1 MNGKLAAVNLTNANT
16 ATSVYRCRTTGAA
29 FISVSICNRSAETAE
44 ITLGVSDSANSS
56 DVASIIEYKTELLPK
71 NVLERTGVAVSSTQ
85 YLTVTSSVANVSVVA
100 TGAETG
106 TFDDSIPE
114 MAIVYFESLTS
125 PLTLD
130 NENVYGT
137 GAEDQFGRS
146 VAVSSGNVIIG
157 AFGEDADT
165 VPFFGSGTG
174 AAYIINTGGTLV
186 HTLTN
191 PGGAA
196 NDGFGL
202 SVDISGNTAVVGAY
216 GHNTYAGRAFIYN
229 VSSGALEHTIS
240 PPTTAP
246 NITFG
251 RFVATD
257 GVNAIIACPSE
268 ASNGGASGTAAE
280 GKAHIF
286 NVSTGALVHTLDHPN
301 SSGGDS
307 AYDNFSNDAVD
318 ISGGY
323 AIVGA
328 YNETPVGGKAYIFN
342 VSSGALVYTL
352 DNPNA
357 DGAATTDRFG
367 SAVAIDGDYAVV
379 GNHTEYYSS
388 GSTGDGVVYIYRVST
403 GELLH
408 TVASPVQ
415 GGTDEYGNFGKTVDI
430 SGYYAVIGSESYSV
444 PSSSNGRAYVVDVRT
459 GTVVQ
464 TIENPNVYGVGI
476 QDKFGS
482 AVAIDNRTLVIGAYQ
497 EDEAG
502 SEVAYSADNSGKAYV
517 YQG

>member
-1 MNGKLAAVNLTNANT
+1 MNGKLAAVSLTSADT
-16 ATSVYRCRTTGAA
+16 ATSVYRCRHTVA
-29 FISVSICNRSAETAE
+29 SMVSIAVCNRSTAEAE
-44 ITLGVSDSANSS
+44 ITISIGSTANTIDIGS
-56 DVASIIEYKTELLPK
+56 VIEFKTDLLAK
-71 NVLERTGVAVSSTQ
+71 NVLERTGVAVSSGEYITIESTQ
-85 YLTVTSSVANVSVVA
+85 ADVSVVVMG
-100 TGAETG
+100 TEMG

-114 MAIVYFESLTS
+114 IAIVYFESLTS

-137 GAEDQFGRS
+137 SVEDQFGKS

-157 AFGEDADT
+157 ALGEDAAT
-165 VPFFGSGTG
+165 GAGTG

-196 NDGFGL
+196 NDAFGR
-202 SVDISGNTAVVGAY
+202 SVHISGNTAVVGAY

-240 PPTTAP
+240 PPISA
-246 NITFG
+246 NSLSFG
-251 RFVATD
+251 LTVRTD
-257 GVNAIIACPSE
+257 GVNAIISSPGE
-268 ASNGGASGTAAE
+268 YSNGGASGTAQE

-286 NVSTGALVHTLDHPN
+286 NVSTGSLVHTLDHPN

-307 AYDNFSNDAVD
+307 AYDNFSNDAID

-342 VSSGALVYTL
+342 VSSGALVHTL

-408 TVASPVQ
+408 TLASPVQ
-415 GGTDEYGNFGKTVDI
+415 GGIDEYGNFGKTVDI
-430 SGYYAVIGSESYSV
+430 SGYYAVIGSEGYSV
-444 PSSSNGRAYVVDVRT
+444 PVPSNGRAYVVDVRT

-482 AVAIDNRTLVIGAYQ
+482 AVAIDNRTLVIGA
-497 EDEAG
+497 
-502 SEVAYSADNSGKAYV
+502 SL
-517 YQG
+517 

>member
-1 MNGKLAAVNLTNANT
+1 MNGKLAAVSLTSADT
-16 ATSVYRCRTTGAA
+16 ATSVYRCRHTVA
-29 FISVSICNRSAETAE
+29 SMVSIAVCNRSTAEAE
-44 ITLGVSDSANSS
+44 ITISIGSTANTIDIGS
-56 DVASIIEYKTELLPK
+56 VIEFKTDLLAK
-71 NVLERTGVAVSSTQ
+71 NVLERTGVAVSSGEYITIESTQ
-85 YLTVTSSVANVSVVA
+85 ADVSVVVMG
-100 TGAETG
+100 TEMG

-114 MAIVYFESLTS
+114 IAIVYFESLTS

-137 GAEDQFGRS
+137 SVEDQFGKS

-157 AFGEDADT
+157 ALGEDAAT
-165 VPFFGSGTG
+165 GAGTG

-196 NDGFGL
+196 NDAFGR
-202 SVDISGNTAVVGAY
+202 SVHISGNTAVVGAY

-240 PPTTAP
+240 PPISA
-246 NITFG
+246 NSLSFG
-251 RFVATD
+251 LTVRTD
-257 GVNAIIACPSE
+257 GVNAIISSPGE
-268 ASNGGASGTAAE
+268 YSNGGASGIASE

-286 NVSTGALVHTLDHPN
+286 NVSTGSLVHTLDHPN

-307 AYDNFSNDAVD
+307 AYDNFSNDAID

-342 VSSGALVYTL
+342 VSSGALVHTL

-408 TVASPVQ
+408 TLASPVQ
-415 GGTDEYGNFGKTVDI
+415 GGIDEYGNFGKTVDI

-444 PSSSNGRAYVVDVRT
+444 PVPSNGRAYVVDVRT

-482 AVAIDNRTLVIGAYQ
+482 AVAIDNRTLVIGASF

>member
-1 MNGKLAAVNLTNANT
+1 MFIVSASWSLLNQSSSSSLV
-16 ATSVYRCRTTGAA
+16 GAA
-29 FISVSICNRSAETAE
+29 LAYATQIIAN
-44 ITLGVSDSANSS
+44 GVS
-56 DVASIIEYKTELLPK
+56 
-71 NVLERTGVAVSSTQ
+71 RTGVAVSSTQ

-114 MAIVYFESLTS
+114 IAIVYFESLTS

-137 GAEDQFGRS
+137 SAEDQFGRS

-157 AFGEDADT
+157 AFGEDAAT
-165 VPFFGSGTG
+165 GTGTG

-202 SVDISGNTAVVGAY
+202 SVDISSNTAVVGAY

-229 VSSGALEHTIS
+229 VSSGALEHTIA
-240 PPTTAP
+240 PPTSA
-246 NITFG
+246 NSLSFG
-251 RFVATD
+251 ETVRTD
-257 GVNAIIACPSE
+257 GVNAIISSPGE
-268 ASNGGASGTAAE
+268 GSNGGASGTAQE

-286 NVSTGALVHTLDHPN
+286 NVSTGSLVHTLDHPN

-307 AYDNFSNDAVD
+307 AYDGFSNDAVD
-318 ISGGY
+318 ISGSY

-342 VSSGALVYTL
+342 VSSGALAHTL

-388 GSTGDGVVYIYRVST
+388 GSTGDGVVLYIPCEHRRVAAHCGLTCSRRHRRIRKLWQNC
-403 GELLH
+403 GHQWLLCCDRQRRLQC
-408 TVASPVQ
+408 AQ
-415 GGTDEYGNFGKTVDI
+415 QQQ
-430 SGYYAVIGSESYSV
+430 
-444 PSSSNGRAYVVDVRT
+444 R
-459 GTVVQ
+459 
-464 TIENPNVYGVGI
+464 
-476 QDKFGS
+476 
-482 AVAIDNRTLVIGAYQ
+482 
-497 EDEAG
+497 
-502 SEVAYSADNSGKAYV
+502 
-517 YQG
+517 

>member
-1 MNGKLAAVNLTNANT
+1 MNGKLAAVSLTSADT
-16 ATSVYRCRTTGAA
+16 ATSVYRCRHTVA
-29 FISVSICNRSAETAE
+29 SMVSITVCNRSAVDAE
-44 ITLGVSDSANSS
+44 ITISISSTINST
-56 DVASIIEYKTELLPK
+56 DVGSEIEFKTDLLAK
-71 NVLERTGVAVSSTQ
+71 NVLVRTGVAVSSGEYITVESTQ
-85 YLTVTSSVANVSVVA
+85 ADVSVVVMG
-100 TGAETG
+100 TEMG
-106 TFDDSIPE
+106 TFDSNIGE
-114 MAIVYFESLTS
+114 IAVVYFNTLSS

-137 GAEDQFGRS
+137 SAEDQFGRS

-157 AFGEDADT
+157 AHAEDAAT
-165 VPFFGSGTG
+165 GAGTG

-216 GHNTYAGRAFIYN
+216 GHNTFAGRAFIYN

-240 PPTTAP
+240 PPTSANTLS
-246 NITFG
+246 FG
-251 RFVATD
+251 KTVRTD
-257 GVNAIIACPSE
+257 GVNAIISSPGE
-268 ASNGGASGTAAE
+268 GSNGGASGTAQE

-286 NVSTGALVHTLDHPN
+286 NVSTGSLVHTLDHPN

-307 AYDNFSNDAVD
+307 AYDGFSNDAVD
-318 ISGGY
+318 ISGNY

-342 VSSGALVYTL
+342 VISGVLVHTL

-415 GGTDEYGNFGKTVDI
+415 GGTDEYGNFGKAVDV

-464 TIENPNVYGVGI
+464 TIENPNVYGDGI

-482 AVAIDNRTLVIGAYQ
+482 AVAIDNRTLVIGAHQ

-502 SEVAYSADNSGKAYV
+502 ATDAYSADNSGKAYV

>member
-1 MNGKLAAVNLTNANT
+1 MNGKLAAVSLTSADT
-16 ATSVYRCRTTGAA
+16 ATSVYRCRHTVA
-29 FISVSICNRSAETAE
+29 SMVSIAVCNRSTAEAE
-44 ITLGVSDSANSS
+44 ITISIGSTANTIDIGS
-56 DVASIIEYKTELLPK
+56 VIEFKTDLLAK
-71 NVLERTGVAVSSTQ
+71 NVLERTGVAVSSGEYITVESTQ
-85 YLTVTSSVANVSVVA
+85 ADVSVVVMG
-100 TGAETG
+100 TEMG
-106 TFDDSIPE
+106 TFDSSIPE
-114 MAIVYFESLTS
+114 ITIVYFATLSSALTVNNFN
-125 PLTLD
+125 TYD
-130 NENVYGT
+130 TQAG
-137 GAEDQFGRS
+137 DQFGRS
-146 VAVSSGNVIIG
+146 VGVSGNKAIIG
-157 AFGEDADT
+157 AFAEDAAT
-165 VPFFGSGTG
+165 GTGTG
-174 AAYIINTGGTLV
+174 AAYILSTDGTLV
-186 HTLTN
+186 HTLNN

-196 NDGFGL
+196 GDGFGL

-251 RFVATD
+251 RVVATD

-268 ASNGGASGTAAE
+268 ASNGGDSGTAAE

-307 AYDNFSNDAVD
+307 AYDQFSNDAVD
-318 ISGGY
+318 ISGNY

-342 VSSGALVYTL
+342 VSSGALVHTL

-430 SGYYAVIGSESYSV
+430 SGYYAVIGSENYSE
-444 PSSSNGRAYVVDVRT
+444 PNSSNGRAYVVDVRT

-464 TIENPNVYGVGI
+464 TIENPNAYGFGI
-476 QDKFGS
+476 QDNFGD
-482 AVAIDNRTLVIGAYQ
+482 AVAIDNRTLVIGASR
-497 EDEAG
+497 EDSAG
-502 SEVAYSADNSGKAYV
+502 SEVAYSADDSGKAYIFT
-517 YQG
+517 G

>member
-1 MNGKLAAVNLTNANT
+1 MNGKLAAVSLTSADT
-16 ATSVYRCRTTGAA
+16 ATSVYRCRHTVA
-29 FISVSICNRSAETAE
+29 SMVSITVCNRSAVDAE
-44 ITLGVSDSANSS
+44 ITISISSTINST
-56 DVASIIEYKTELLPK
+56 DVGSEIEFKTDLLAK
-71 NVLERTGVAVSSTQ
+71 NVLVRTGVAVSSGEYITVESTQ
-85 YLTVTSSVANVSVVA
+85 ADVSVVVMG
-100 TGAETG
+100 TEMG
-106 TFDDSIPE
+106 TFDSNIGE
-114 MAIVYFESLTS
+114 IAVVYFNTLSS

-137 GAEDQFGRS
+137 SAEDQFGRS

-157 AFGEDADT
+157 AHAEDAAT
-165 VPFFGSGTG
+165 GAGTG

-216 GHNTYAGRAFIYN
+216 GHNTFAGRAFIYN

-240 PPTTAP
+240 PPTSA
-246 NITFG
+246 NSLSFG
-251 RFVATD
+251 KTVRTD
-257 GVNAIIACPSE
+257 GVNAIISSPGE
-268 ASNGGASGTAAE
+268 GSNGGASGTAQE

-286 NVSTGALVHTLDHPN
+286 NVSTGGLVHTLDHPN

-307 AYDNFSNDAVD
+307 SYDGFSNDAVD
-318 ISGGY
+318 ISGSY

-342 VSSGALVYTL
+342 VSSGALVHTL

-403 GELLH
+403 GALLH

-415 GGTDEYGNFGKTVDI
+415 GGTDEYGNFGKSVDI
-430 SGYYAVIGSESYSV
+430 SGYYAVIGSEGYSV
-444 PSSSNGRAYVVDVRT
+444 PSSSNGRAYVIDVRT

-464 TIENPNVYGVGI
+464 TIENPNVYGDGI
-476 QDKFGS
+476 QDKFGNS
-482 AVAIDNRTLVIGAYQ
+482 VAIDNRTLVVGASQ

-502 SEVAYSADNSGKAYV
+502 ATDAYSADNSGKAYV

>member
-1 MNGKLAAVNLTNANT
+1 MNGKLAAVSLTSADT
-16 ATSVYRCRTTGAA
+16 ATSVYRCRHTVA
-29 FISVSICNRSAETAE
+29 SMVSITVCNRSAVDAE
-44 ITLGVSDSANSS
+44 ITISISSTINST
-56 DVASIIEYKTELLPK
+56 DVGSEIEFKTDLLAK
-71 NVLERTGVAVSSTQ
+71 NVLVRTGVAVSSGEYITVESTQ
-85 YLTVTSSVANVSVVA
+85 ADVSVVVMG
-100 TGAETG
+100 TEMG
-106 TFDDSIPE
+106 TFDSNIGE
-114 MAIVYFESLTS
+114 IAIVYFNTLSS
-125 PLTLD
+125 PLALD

-137 GAEDQFGRS
+137 SAEDQFGRS

-157 AFGEDADT
+157 AFGEDAAT
-165 VPFFGSGTG
+165 GTGTG
-174 AAYIINTGGTLV
+174 AAYIINTSGTLV

-229 VSSGALEHTIS
+229 VSSGAVEHTIS
-240 PPTTAP
+240 PPVSASSLS
-246 NITFG
+246 FG
-251 RFVATD
+251 ETVRTD
-257 GVNAIIACPSE
+257 GVNAIISSPGE
-268 ASNGGASGTAAE
+268 GSNGGASGTAQE

-286 NVSTGALVHTLDHPN
+286 NVSTGSLVHTLDHPN

-307 AYDNFSNDAVD
+307 AYDGFSNDAVD
-318 ISGGY
+318 ISGSY

-342 VSSGALVYTL
+342 VSSGALVHTL

-408 TVASPVQ
+408 TVVSPVQ
-415 GGTDEYGNFGKTVDI
+415 GGTDEYGNFGKTVAI
-430 SGYYAVIGSESYSV
+430 SGYYAVIGSEGYSV
-444 PSSSNGRAYVVDVRT
+444 PSNSNGRAYVVDVRT

-502 SEVAYSADNSGKAYV
+502 SEVAYSADDSGKAYV

>member
-1 MNGKLAAVNLTNANT
+1 MNGKLAAVSLTSADT
-16 ATSVYRCRTTGAA
+16 ATSVYRCRHTVA
-29 FISVSICNRSAETAE
+29 SMVSITVCNRSAVDAE
-44 ITLGVSDSANSS
+44 ITISISSTINST
-56 DVASIIEYKTELLPK
+56 DVGSEIEFKTDLLAK
-71 NVLERTGVAVSSTQ
+71 NVLVRTGVAVSSGEYITVESTQ
-85 YLTVTSSVANVSVVA
+85 ADVSVVVMG
-100 TGAETG
+100 TEMG
-106 TFDDSIPE
+106 TFDSNIGE
-114 MAIVYFESLTS
+114 IAIVYFNTLSS
-125 PLTLD
+125 PLTV
-130 NENVYGT
+130 NNFNTYGAQT
-137 GAEDQFGRS
+137 GDQFGRS
-146 VAVSSGNVIIG
+146 VAVSNGKAIIG
-157 AFGEDADT
+157 AFGEDAAT
-165 VPFFGSGTG
+165 GTATG

-229 VSSGALEHTIS
+229 SSTGSLEHTIS
-240 PPTTAP
+240 PPVSA
-246 NITFG
+246 NSLSFG
-251 RFVATD
+251 ETVRTD
-257 GVNAIIACPSE
+257 GVNAIISSPGE
-268 ASNGGASGTAAE
+268 GSNGGASGTAQE

-286 NVSTGALVHTLDHPN
+286 NVSTGSLVHTLDHPN

-307 AYDNFSNDAVD
+307 SYDGFSNDAVD
-318 ISGGY
+318 ISGSY

-342 VSSGALVYTL
+342 VSSGALVHTL
-352 DNPNA
+352 DNPNT

-415 GGTDEYGNFGKTVDI
+415 GGTDEYGNFGKTVAI
-430 SGYYAVIGSESYSV
+430 SGYYAVIGSEGYSV
-444 PSSSNGRAYVVDVRT
+444 PSNSNGRAYVVDVRT

-502 SEVAYSADNSGKAYV
+502 SEVAYSADNSGVAYV

>member
-114 MAIVYFESLTS
+114 IAIVYFESLTS

-137 GAEDQFGRS
+137 SAEDQFGRS
-146 VAVSSGNVIIG
+146 VAVSSGNAIIG
-157 AFGEDADT
+157 AHAEDAAT
-165 VPFFGSGTG
+165 GAGTG

-216 GHNTYAGRAFIYN
+216 GHNTFAGRAFIYN

-240 PPTTAP
+240 PPTSANTLS
-246 NITFG
+246 FG
-251 RFVATD
+251 KTVRTD
-257 GVNAIIACPSE
+257 GVNAIISSPGE
-268 ASNGGASGTAAE
+268 GSNGGASGTAQE

-286 NVSTGALVHTLDHPN
+286 NVSTGSLVHTLDHPN

-307 AYDNFSNDAVD
+307 AYDGFSNDAVD
-318 ISGGY
+318 ISGNY

-342 VSSGALVYTL
+342 VSSGALVHTL

-415 GGTDEYGNFGKTVDI
+415 GGTDEYGNFGKTVAV
-430 SGYYAVIGSESYSV
+430 SGYYAVIGSENYSV
-444 PSSSNGRAYVVDVRT
+444 PSSSNGRAYVIDVRT

-464 TIENPNVYGVGI
+464 TIENPNVYGDGI

-482 AVAIDNRTLVIGAYQ
+482 AVAIDNRTLVIGAHQ

-502 SEVAYSADNSGKAYV
+502 ATDAYSADNSGKAYV

>member
-1 MNGKLAAVNLTNANT
+1 MNGKLAAGNLTTANV

-100 TGAETG
+100 TGVETG

-114 MAIVYFESLTS
+114 IAIVYFESLTS

-130 NENVYGT
+130 DENVYGT
-137 GAEDQFGRS
+137 GAGDQFGRS
-146 VAVSSGNVIIG
+146 VAVSGDKTIIG
-157 AFGEDADT
+157 AFGEDAAT
-165 VPFFGSGTG
+165 GAGTG

-196 NDGFGL
+196 DDGFGL
-202 SVDISGNTAVVGAY
+202 SVDISSNTAVVGAY

-240 PPTTAP
+240 PPTSA
-246 NITFG
+246 NSLSFG
-251 RFVATD
+251 ETVRTD
-257 GVNAIIACPSE
+257 GVNAIISSPGE
-268 ASNGGASGTAAE
+268 GSNGGASGTAQE

-286 NVSTGALVHTLDHPN
+286 NVSTGSLVHTLDHPN

-307 AYDNFSNDAVD
+307 AYDQFSNDAVD

-342 VSSGALVYTL
+342 VSSGALVHTL

-388 GSTGDGVVYIYRVST
+388 GSTGAGVVYIYNVTT
-403 GELLH
+403 GALLH
-408 TVASPVQ
+408 TVASPIKDDVD
-415 GGTDEYGNFGKTVDI
+415 GDYGNFGKVVDV
-430 SGYYAVIGSESYSV
+430 SGYYAVIGSEGYSV

-464 TIENPNVYGVGI
+464 TIENPNAYGVGI

-502 SEVAYSADNSGKAYV
+502 SEVAYSTDNSGKAYV

>member
-1 MNGKLAAVNLTNANT
+1 MNGKLAAVSLTSADT
-16 ATSVYRCRTTGAA
+16 ATSVYRCRHTVA
-29 FISVSICNRSAETAE
+29 SMVSITVCNRSAVDAE
-44 ITLGVSDSANSS
+44 ITISISSTINST
-56 DVASIIEYKTELLPK
+56 DVGSEIEFKTDLLAK
-71 NVLERTGVAVSSTQ
+71 NVLVRTGVAVSSGEYITVESTQ
-85 YLTVTSSVANVSVVA
+85 ADVSVVVMG
-100 TGAETG
+100 TEMG
-106 TFDDSIPE
+106 TFDSNIGE
-114 MAIVYFESLTS
+114 IAIVYFNTLSS
-125 PLTLD
+125 PLALD

-137 GAEDQFGRS
+137 SAEDQFGRS

-157 AFGEDADT
+157 AFGEDAAT
-165 VPFFGSGTG
+165 GTGTG
-174 AAYIINTGGTLV
+174 AAYIINTSGTLV

-229 VSSGALEHTIS
+229 VSSGAVEHTIS
-240 PPTTAP
+240 PPVSA
-246 NITFG
+246 NSLSFG
-251 RFVATD
+251 ETVRTD
-257 GVNAIIACPSE
+257 GVNAIISSPGE
-268 ASNGGASGTAAE
+268 GSNGGASGTAQE

-286 NVSTGALVHTLDHPN
+286 NVSTGSLVHTLDHPN

-307 AYDNFSNDAVD
+307 SYDGFSNDAVD
-318 ISGGY
+318 ISGSY

-342 VSSGALVYTL
+342 VSSGALVHTL

-408 TVASPVQ
+408 TVVSPVQ
-415 GGTDEYGNFGKTVDI
+415 GGTDEYGNFGKTVAI
-430 SGYYAVIGSESYSV
+430 SGYYAVIGSEGYSV

-476 QDKFGS
+476 QDKFGNS
-482 AVAIDNRTLVIGAYQ
+482 VAVDNRTLVIGAYQ

-502 SEVAYSADNSGKAYV
+502 SEVAYSADDSGKAYV